1 MNIKEAPYAYVL
13 IIECDDDLIVLSI
26 HPDLD
31 EAEQRLRAHAKSTY
45 VHPPDDDE
53 IVQSLIDEGERVRIY
68 QRAYDKKRKTETFVY
83 VKPFEAQH
91 GCMNPYGRHSLPQS

>member
-68 QRAYDKKRKTETFVY
+68 QRAYDKKRKTETTSSRSSAAWLHE
-83 VKPFEAQH
+83 PLR
-91 GCMNPYGRHSLPQS
+91 RHSLQS